1 MALREWK
8 GWWLWVGDDREIA
21 LPGGTL
27 AAGEILRAVPHRIQT
42 MLDGPSSPAAAGDEG
57 MARLMAAGEPGRSF
71 GSLAGLIDRI
81 PAIER
86 QLA

>member
-8 GWWLWVGDDREIA
+8 RWWLWVGDDREIA
-21 LPGGTL
+21 LPG
-27 AAGEILRAVPHRIQT
+27 EILRAVPYRIQT
-42 MLDGPSSPAAAGDEG
+42 MLDGIPVAAAAGDEG